1 MESEQ
6 SLQHSLVAAEISLA
20 NGDHP
25 PRCEVGHQEQF
36 ETGGGVEEEGV
47 LEREVE
53 REEEFDFDDDE
64 DSDNDDDEDSDNGL
78 KIYAV

>member
-6 SLQHSLVAAEISLA
+6 SLQHSLVAAEISST

-25 PRCEVGHQEQF
+25 PWCEVGHQEQF

-53 REEEFDFDDDE
+53 WEEEFDF
-64 DSDNDDDEDSDNGL
+64 DDDEDSDNGL